1 VEKENWALS
10 PREEQVWHLWAQG
23 KTNREIA
30 RDLQISVGT
39 VKTYVHR
46 LYFKSWGFRRAP
58 KLRGYLVRLS
68 TKGGL
73 ESEHVKG

>member
-1 VEKENWALS
+1 MVEKEGWALS

-39 VKTYVHR
+39 VKTYVHC
-46 LYFKSWGFRRAP
+46 LYLF
-58 KLRGYLVRLS
+58 
-68 TKGGL
+68 
-73 ESEHVKG
+73 